1 MRLWN
6 RGKTE
11 ENGESLRPR
20 EGGAPPQ
27 ARPRRRWKKR
37 TVALLAAAA
46 LAVAGGGFGLW
57 QLFFGTASAA
67 VLTGETTYGTLD
79 TTIEGTG
86 TTVPAESVT
95 YTAEANAEVLEVCVS
110 AGDTVEEGD
119 LLYDQDYSTGGT
131 LGAIQSIE
139 VQPSGKLTEL
149 YDGTVVS
156 APAQDS
162 VNLVLTIQGEGLISE
177 GRYQLNRI
185 YDLGINASRNFYTPY
200 AQFTGTVTSIG

>member
-1 MRLWN
+1 MLIYI
-6 RGKTE
+6 TD
-11 ENGESLRPR
+11 
-20 EGGAPPQ
+20 
-27 ARPRRRWKKR
+27 
-37 TVALLAAAA
+37 
-46 LAVAGGGFGLW
+46 AV
-57 QLFFGTASAA
+57 Q
-67 VLTGETTYGTLD
+67 
-79 TTIEGTG
+79 
-86 TTVPAESVT
+86 
-95 YTAEANAEVLEVCVS
+95 
-110 AGDTVEEGD
+110 EGD
-119 LLYDQDYSTGGT
+119 LVYDQDYSTGGT